1 MRPPVVAIVAAAAL
15 LAPASAA
22 AASDGGAV
30 APTGTGGAQYQAPLK
45 SVTARALRP
54 VATMFHVTAGARVGD
69 AIHFAYKIRAS
80 AELVRVR
87 VALVRVGERRPACNV
102 DLGTQ
107 PTGKRVVSRWVSTGA
122 SAGNYTVRLH
132 VVDPDGRRL
141 ARSANATGRAQ
152 LALAA
157 APAPSTPTLPNTP
170 TIPSTPGTAEGGPGM
185 FPLQGSSWNLD
196 GTDTGFGAPRSGH
209 THQGQD
215 IMADSGTPIVAPR
228 AGTVTQ
234 RKYQAGGA
242 GYYLVIRD
250 DSLAR
255 DYVFDHIKE
264 GTILV
269 SKGDHVVPGQQI
281 AQVGQS
287 GAASAPHLHFE
298 IWVGG
303 WYEKNGAPIDPLPDL
318 KRWAGI

>member
-1 MRPPVVAIVAAAAL
+1 MRLPVVSLVATAAL
-15 LAPASAA
+15 LAPATAVA
-22 AASDGGAV
+22 DASDGGAV

-69 AIHFAYKIRAS
+69 PIHFAYKIRGS

-87 VALVRVGERRPACNV
+87 VALVRVGEKRPAMSV

-107 PTGKRVVSRWVSTGA
+107 PTGKRIVSRWVSTGA

-141 ARSANATGRAQ
+141 ARSANATGRAM

-157 APAPSTPTLPNTP
+157 PPAPPTTPTTP
-170 TIPSTPGTAEGGPGM
+170 SIPSTPGSAEGGPGV
-185 FPLQGSSWNLD
+185 FPLQGSGWSFGGKD
-196 GTDTGFGAPRSGH
+196 ARFGAPRSGH

-215 IMADSGTPIVAPR
+215 ILADSGTPIVAPR

-242 GYYLVIRD
+242 GYYLVVRD
-250 DSLAR
+250 DSLPR
-255 DYVFDHIKE
+255 DYVFDHILQ
-264 GTILV
+264 GTFLV
-269 SKGDHVVPGQQI
+269 AKGDHVVPGQQI
-281 AQVGQS
+281 AQVGQT
-287 GAASAPHLHFE
+287 GDASAPHLHFE

-303 WYEKNGAPIDPLPDL
+303 WYEKGGAPIDPLADL
-318 KRWAGI
+318 KRWAGL